1 MKKVLIVEDE
11 ILARMGLRQL
21 IDWEAEGLLVLP
33 DAKDGREAIEAIKR
47 ERPDIILLDLNIP
60 VVNGLQ
66 ILQYLKKQDIPSRTI
81 VITCNEEFD
90 VVKEAMKLGAY
101 DYLRK
106 LNLSSEELLSAIRK
120 CREDSEKKQNDVS
133 MKDKE
138 NKGFEELYYEE
149 MITAEKT
156 MFGGEKNFK
165 STMCVIQNE
174 AGRENNY
181 IIDEAIKKWLSE
193 RGMPGIHIIKNGQ
206 SGEFLFDKILN
217 YELVSELQRGLD
229 ERFDGEVYI
238 GVCQLPVRNISEFNV
253 SLSLAEQ
260 IALKVYY
267 DEEKRVEIFREK
279 IPVQGHS
286 PRGIQEIISELKKKI
301 EGFRAAEAKRCI
313 NNIFSVV
320 RSEKYI
326 HINVLRRNFMDIL
339 GMYSMTARNIGGA
352 IEEIELWGTNCHY
365 QKLMNMSSLKQIEK
379 WFVEFEDEF
388 CSHFFVAYKCCN
400 SETLK
405 SIIDYIDEHIKE
417 KVSLKDAAKDI
428 GISGAYLST
437 FFKKEMGQN
446 LTEYINVRKV
456 QMAKEMLRSG
466 KLVYEVSELVGFE
479 NVTYF
484 SKVFKKYIGMSP
496 DAFRKS
502 NSEF

>member
-21 IDWEAEGLLVLP
+21 IDWEAEGFLVLP
-33 DAKDGREAIEAIKR
+33 DAKDGREAIEAIKK

-106 LNLSSEELLSAIRK
+106 LNLSSDELLSAIRK
-120 CREDSEKKQNDVS
+120 CREDPGKRQNGDPVEGEEK
-133 MKDKE
+133 
-138 NKGFEELYYEE
+138 KGFEELYYEE
-149 MITAEKT
+149 MLADEKT
-156 MFGGEKNFK
+156 LFDGGK
-165 STMCVIQNE
+165 SFRSTVCVIRKE
-174 AGRENNY
+174 TGGENNY
-181 IIDEAIKKWLSE
+181 IIDEAIKKWLTE
-193 RGMPGIHIIKNGQ
+193 RGMAGVHLIKNGQ
-206 SGEFLFDKILN
+206 SGEFLFDKALN
-217 YELVSELQRGLD
+217 YGSALDLQRELD
-229 ERFDGEVYI
+229 ERFGGEAYI
-238 GVCQLPVRNISEFNV
+238 GVCQLPVRNVSEFNV

-267 DEEKRVEIFREK
+267 DEGKRVEIFQEK

-286 PRGIQEIISELKKKI
+286 PRGIQEIISELKKQI
-301 EGFRAAEAKRCI
+301 EGFRASEAKRSI

-365 QKLMNMSSLKQIEK
+365 QKLMNMRSLKQIEK
-379 WFVEFEDEF
+379 WFLEFEDEF

-417 KVSLKDAAKDI
+417 KVTLKDAAKDI

-437 FFKKEMGQN
+437 VFKKEMGQN
-446 LTEYINVRKV
+446 LTEYINIRKV

-484 SKVFKKYIGMSP
+484 SKVFKKYTGMSP
-496 DAFRKS
+496 DSFRKN
-502 NSEF
+502 NSES